1 MSNLTLLRGVGAAI
15 STTFLLLFLSGCG
28 TAAFVGA
35 AAVTG
40 HSVLEER
47 STRDAMSDGE
57 IRLSLNNKL
66 LSHSS
71 RLFSN
76 VSTEVVEGRV
86 LLTGSVP
93 RREDR
98 IDAGRLAWEVEGVR
112 EVVNEIEVGEDVTAS
127 AFLEDVWISSQLRAR
142 LIADRGINS
151 VNYDIETVNRTV
163 HLIGLAQ
170 SRAELAAVVAL
181 ARKVPGVKKVV
192 SHVLTI
198 DDPQRGRTVAK
209 G

>member
-1 MSNLTLLRGVGAAI
+1 MSILTQLRGLRAAVI
-15 STTFLLLFLSGCG
+15 PFIVLPLLSGCAG
-28 TAAFVGA
+28 VVVGA

-40 HSVLEER
+40 HSVLEQR
-47 STRDAMSDGE
+47 TTKDALSDAD
-57 IRLSLNNKL
+57 IRIQLNEKL
-66 LSHSS
+66 LNHSS

-98 IDAGRLAWEVEGVR
+98 IDAGRLAWEVAGVR
-112 EVVNEIEVGEDVTAS
+112 EVANEIEVGEDVTAK

-142 LIADRGINS
+142 LVADQGVNS
-151 VNYDIETVNRTV
+151 VNYNIETVNKTV

-170 SRAELAAVVAL
+170 SRAELESVVAI
-181 ARKVPGVKKVV
+181 ARKVPGVKRVV
-192 SHVLTI
+192 SHVLTV
-198 DDPQRGRTVAK
+198 DDPQRGRTAAK
-209 G
+209 V

>member
-1 MSNLTLLRGVGAAI
+1 MSILTRLRGLRAA
-15 STTFLLLFLSGCG
+15 FLPFIVAPLLSGCAG
-28 TAAFVGA
+28 VVVGA

-40 HSVLEER
+40 HSVLEQR
-47 STRDAMSDGE
+47 TTKDALSDAD
-57 IRLSLNNKL
+57 IRIKLNEKL

-98 IDAGRLAWEVEGVR
+98 IDAGRLAWEVAGVS
-112 EVVNEIEVGEDVTAS
+112 EVANEIEVGEDVTAK
-127 AFLEDVWISSQLRAR
+127 AFIEDVWITSQLRAR
-142 LIADRGINS
+142 LVADQGISS
-151 VNYDIETVNRTV
+151 VNYNIETVNKTV

-170 SRAELAAVVAL
+170 SRAELEAVVAI
-181 ARKVPGVKKVV
+181 ARKVPGVKRVV
-192 SHVLTI
+192 SHVLTV

-209 G
+209 I

>member
-1 MSNLTLLRGVGAAI
+1 MSILTCLRGRKAAI
-15 STTFLLLFLSGCG
+15 PAIILLLSLSGCG

-35 AAVTG
+35 AAVTS

-47 STRDAMSDGE
+47 STRDAMTDGE

-112 EVVNEIEVGEDVTAS
+112 EVVNEIEVGEDVTAK
-127 AFLEDVWISSQLRAR
+127 AFLEDVWITSQLRAR
-142 LIADRGINS
+142 LVAAEGVKS
-151 VNYDIETVNRTV
+151 VNYNIETVNKTV

-170 SRAELAAVVAL
+170 SRAELDEVVAL
-181 ARKVPGVKKVV
+181 ARRVPGVRKVV

-198 DDPQRGRTVAK
+198 DDPKRGRTAANS
-209 G
+209 

>member
-1 MSNLTLLRGVGAAI
+1 MSILTFLRGRKAAI
-15 STTFLLLFLSGCG
+15 PATILFLSLSGCA
-28 TAAFVGA
+28 TTAFVGA

-40 HSVLEER
+40 HSVMEER
-47 STRDAMSDGE
+47 STRDAMTDGE

-98 IDAGRLAWEVEGVR
+98 IDAGKLAWEVEGVR
-112 EVVNEIEVGEDVTAS
+112 EVVNEIEVGEDVTAT
-127 AFLEDVWISSQLRAR
+127 AFLEDVWITSQLRAR

-151 VNYDIETVNRTV
+151 VNFNIETVNKTV

-170 SRAELAAVVAL
+170 SRAELDAVVAL
-181 ARKVPGVKKVV
+181 ARKVPGVKRVV

-198 DDPQRGRTVAK
+198 DDLQRGRTAATT
-209 G
+209 